1 MLRRTQSTLLVLLAA
16 SCSGP
21 PVAITLD
28 QAAVRTVDHAT
39 LFAKYN
45 ASRTDGPPRQVL
57 ELRISS
63 QTELLKHFKDHGK
76 QLQVRCSV
84 NGTTNKE
91 PYNDSAFGPFPEDGS
106 SNDRHHYA
114 IYAFVDLVAHAAEY
128 QNGKP
133 ASTLNL
139 KSDPFDSLSCQLVGV
154 EKAPVRFLRSNEI
167 VLSASSFQALLGQAA
182 EQ

>member
-1 MLRRTQSTLLVLLAA
+1 MLCRTPWILLVLLAA

-21 PVAITLD
+21 PVAIILD

-84 NGTTNKE
+84 NGPTNRE
-91 PYNDSAFGPFPEDGS
+91 SYNDSAYGPFPEEAS
-106 SNDRHHYA
+106 YNERHHYVV
-114 IYAFVDLVAHAAEY
+114 YAFVDLVAHATEY
-128 QNGKP
+128 QSGKP
-133 ASTLNL
+133 TSTLNL

-154 EKAPVRFLRSNEI
+154 EKAPVPSLRSNKI
-167 VLSASSFQALLGQAA
+167 VISASSLQALLGQAA